1 MIWYDVPDTSGTP
14 PVARHLAENVNAL
27 GDMLLERFAHRH
39 GTALAETLSQLC
51 AEVRTASQDGF
62 SEAGHAPIADRLAA
76 FSDDELAQLLRGLTV
91 FFYLANQSEQ
101 LEIVRTNEARD
112 LAATPEQPRADSIAE
127 AIGHLHRSGVSATQL
142 TQLLSALDIQPTLTA
157 HPTDARR
164 RSILFRQHAISERL
178 KAMNEAPAGSPRHQ
192 QLRDQLAL
200 EIDLL
205 LATDAIRAER
215 VTVEAEVQHGLF
227 FLRNAIWEAVPS
239 IQDDLDQAIKTFYGS
254 TPIPPPQQP
263 LTFRSWIG
271 GDRDGNPSVRAATTW
286 STFLDHRRA
295 ALENARAALK
305 TLRRYLSVSTRL
317 SSAPK
322 ALLASIDAD
331 RNQVAIHPERERQ
344 YQFEPYRLKITY
356 MLAKIEQALL
366 AIDADRT
373 TDPSPSYTTAD
384 YQADVQALVDGLME
398 TGYEALALQGPMRR
412 MHTQAQTFGLY
423 FATLDIRQH
432 SRVHERA
439 MAELLRV
446 AEIEDD
452 YASCNESERIA
463 LLTRELQSGRPLIFP
478 ETPLSDETKEVL
490 ACMETMARIR
500 EMEPG
505 ADLTYIV
512 SMTHEVSD
520 LLEVMLLA
528 RTGGLRGPARA
539 KGALPVDIVP
549 LFETIADLE
558 RAPALLKTLFD
569 NEAYQ
574 AQLAGRNHFQE
585 VMLGYS
591 DSNKDGGFWMAN
603 WSLHCAQGA
612 IGAVCKEAGLSFRL
626 FHGRGGTVGRGGG
639 RANQAI
645 LAMPAAAHSGKI
657 RFTEQGEV
665 ISFRYAIPA
674 IAKRHL
680 EQVVSAQLLASAAAT
695 LGISPQIRSQTGSA
709 SEPAASP
716 TSAASLPANPSGLPD
731 KASLLDQ
738 ISLASMRSYRQLIDD
753 DAFWDWYVRT
763 TPIHFIAHF
772 PIASRPV
779 SRKKSDELDFEGLR
793 AIPWG
798 FSWIQTRFM
807 VPGWY
812 GLADAVDALQKEHPG
827 IVSEMRVLYHTW
839 PFFETLIDN
848 ARRELARA
856 RPWIAA
862 AYSARNAS
870 AAIGEGI
877 LAQITRTRAL
887 LLEITG
893 DDHLMDHQPV
903 IQRTI
908 RWRNPYTD
916 ILNLIQIELMNRHD
930 TALAEGSA
938 RNDDGLY
945 FLSVNAIAAAM
956 QSTG

>member
-1 MIWYDVPDTSGTP
+1 MIWYDVPDISGTP

-39 GTALAETLSQLC
+39 GTALANTLSELC
-51 AEVRTASQDGF
+51 DEVRSADHDGF
-62 SEAGHAPIADRLAA
+62 SEAGHTRIAERVAA
-76 FSDDELAQLLRGLTV
+76 FSDDDLAQLLRGLTV

-112 LAATPEQPRADSIAE
+112 LAATPERPRADSIAE
-127 AIGHLHRSGVSATQL
+127 AIGHLHRSGVTGPQI
-142 TQLLSALDIQPTLTA
+142 TELLSGLDIQPTLTA

-178 KAMNEAPAGSPRHQ
+178 KALNEAPAGSPRHQ

-239 IQDDLDQAIKTFYGS
+239 IQDDLDQALKTFYGS
-254 TPIPPPQQP
+254 TPAPPPQQP

-305 TLRRYLSVSTRL
+305 TLRRYLSVSTRR
-317 SSAPK
+317 SDTPQT
-322 ALLASIDAD
+322 LLASIAAD
-331 RNQVAIHPERERQ
+331 RAQVGIHPDRERQ

-356 MLAKIEQALL
+356 MLAKIEQALMG
-366 AIDADRT
+366 IDAT
-373 TDPSPSYTTAD
+373 HPSEVTPSYTTAA

-412 MHTQAQTFGLY
+412 MHTQARTFGLY

-439 MAELLRV
+439 VAELLRV
-446 AEIEDD
+446 ADIEDD
-452 YASCNESERIA
+452 YASCEESKRMA

-478 ETPLSDETKEVL
+478 ETPLSEETKEVL

-500 EMEPG
+500 NMEPG
-505 ADLTYIV
+505 ATLTYIV

-539 KGALPVDIVP
+539 KGAVPVDIVP

-558 RAPALLKTLFD
+558 RAPALLSTLFD
-569 NEAYQ
+569 NDAYR
-574 AQLAGRNHFQE
+574 AQLVERNHFQE

-612 IGAVCKEAGLSFRL
+612 IGAVCQAAGLTFRL

-680 EQVVSAQLLASAAAT
+680 EQVVSAQLLASAAAKF
-695 LGISPQIRSQTGSA
+695 GISPHIRPRSGSA
-709 SEPAASP
+709 SELAATP
-716 TSAASLPANPSGLPD
+716 PSGSPSATLS
-731 KASLLDQ
+731 KERLLDKVSQ
-738 ISLASMRSYRQLIDD
+738 ASMHSYRQLIDD
-753 DAFWDWYVRT
+753 RDFWRWYVRT

-779 SRKKSDELDFEGLR
+779 SRKKSEELDFDGLR

-812 GLADAVDALQKEHPG
+812 GLADAVETLQEEHPG
-827 IVSEMRVLYHTW
+827 LVDTMRVLYQTW

-848 ARRELARA
+848 ARRELSRA

-930 TALAEGSA
+930 SAIAEGSS